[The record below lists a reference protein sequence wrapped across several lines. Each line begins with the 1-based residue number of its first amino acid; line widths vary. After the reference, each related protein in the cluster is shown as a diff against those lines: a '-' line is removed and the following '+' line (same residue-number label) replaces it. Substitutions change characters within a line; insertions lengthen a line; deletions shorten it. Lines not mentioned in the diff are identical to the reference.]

1 MKIERLIGFEDEY
14 LIDEIGNVVCLPK
27 EDKCHR
33 NQYSCYYVI
42 KGKVDAHGYV
52 RVTLTKDG
60 KSFSKLVH
68 RLVALQFIPNPDE
81 LPQVNHKNGNKCDN
95 SVGNLEWCTAKEN
108 KRHAYDNNI
117 SDTKR
122 KALVALEK
130 INSIK
135 AYRNITA
142 TNGRDTFVFA
152 DTNAAAAFFQ
162 CHKDK
167 ISQAIKHEK
176 IFHGYRLTCKRPHPA
191 NEEA

>member
-1 MKIERLIGFEDEY
+1 MRVERLIGFEDEY
-14 LIDEIGNVVCLPK
+14 LIDEIGNIVCLPK
-27 EDKCHR
+27 ENKLHR
-33 NQYSCYYVI
+33 NQYSCYYVV
-42 KGKVDAHGYV
+42 KGKVDANGYV

-60 KSFSKLVH
+60 KSFDKLLH
-68 RLVALQFIPNPDE
+68 RLIAMQFIPNPDN

-117 SDTKR
+117 SDTKG
-122 KALVALEK
+122 KALAALEK

-142 TNGRDTFVFA
+142 TNGEDTFVFA

-176 IFHGYRLTCKRPHPA
+176 IFHGYRLTCKRPHSA